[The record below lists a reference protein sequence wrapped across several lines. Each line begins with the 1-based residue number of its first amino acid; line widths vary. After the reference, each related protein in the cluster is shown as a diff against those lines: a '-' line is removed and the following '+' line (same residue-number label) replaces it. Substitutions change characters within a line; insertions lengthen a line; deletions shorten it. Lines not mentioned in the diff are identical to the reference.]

1 MPHVVKEACQ
11 QDYQEEMR
19 LVIEGQPVAAPR
31 PRVTRM
37 GRAYLPKHY
46 TDYKKSAITQLRNQ
60 NTKHPLT
67 DDTCIHVEY
76 VFKRLANT
84 PKRQVRRIYK
94 SKKPDIDNC
103 IKSTL
108 DCLVDAGV
116 LLDDNIVVSISAVKY
131 MAALGE
137 EPHTTINIR
146 GIDEIHEGESKG
158 EAEEESPHENQSSS

>member
-1 MPHVVKEACQ
+1 MK
-11 QDYQEEMR
+11 
-19 LVIEGQPVAAPR
+19 LVIDGQPVAAPR

-46 TDYKKSAITQLRNQ
+46 TDYKKSAILQLRCQ
-60 NTKHPLT
+60 NKAHPISE
-67 DDTCIHVEY
+67 DMHIHVEY

-84 PKRQVRRIYK
+84 PKRQKRRIYK

-146 GIDEIHEGESKG
+146 GIDEIHEGESKS
-158 EAEEESPHENQSSS
+158 EAKEESPNENQSSSKESTQSI